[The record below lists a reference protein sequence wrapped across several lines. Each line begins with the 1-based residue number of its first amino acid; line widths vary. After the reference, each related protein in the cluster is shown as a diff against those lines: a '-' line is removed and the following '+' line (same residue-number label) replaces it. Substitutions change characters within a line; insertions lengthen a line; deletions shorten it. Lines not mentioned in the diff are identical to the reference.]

1 MYTFPK
7 CKDWKNFFFKISAIN
22 VNWYNLLKEKY
33 AYANV
38 LLFLLENKWLEFSIS
53 PPSPPLSNVSF
64 HSHLTTN
71 RILYQTEE
79 KKINTLTHRLLA
91 QDHRKIVFQWI
102 TLRLGLF
109 YYKALWSKLKNINS
123 DVSKTQLE
131 DTKYILDLW
140 GLLCSKLNIKAN
152 NLGKFLSSRTLLR
165 HIVKSSWR

>member
-1 MYTFPK
+1 MVRIF
-7 CKDWKNFFFKISAIN
+7 N
-22 VNWYNLLKEKY
+22 
-33 AYANV
+33 
-38 LLFLLENKWLEFSIS
+38 IS
-53 PPSPPLSNVSF
+53 PLPSIKQCFIPFTSHHKSNSLSN
-64 HSHLTTN
+64 
-71 RILYQTEE
+71 RK
-79 KKINTLTHRLLA
+79 KKINTLIHRLLA
-91 QDHRKIVFQWI
+91 QDQRKIVFQWI

-152 NLGKFLSSRTLLR
+152 NLGKFLSSRTHLR